1 MKTQTMFLEKR
12 PETGFREEDK
22 GVGLICPLNAGG
34 LTGEV
39 SDVFKLIFD
48 GEITVDDIYGL
59 EGVEKIEDGLLEGV
73 QFL

>member
-1 MKTQTMFLEKR
+1 MS
-12 PETGFREEDK
+12 
-22 GVGLICPLNAGG
+22 LNATMGG

-39 SDVFKLIFD
+39 SIVFKLIFD

-73 QFL
+73 QFLQFMMDGIDPQMS